1 LPDLL
6 SKAVATTGNAESDVL
21 SNAREL
27 ENQSGMLRHAVDE
40 FLARFAR
47 RERVTYASGK
57 PGLTPWRR
65 TLVECPRDHR
75 SIRRDDSARSRC

>member
-57 PGLTPWRR
+57 PGLTPWRPHSCR
-65 TLVECPRDHR
+65 VP
-75 SIRRDDSARSRC
+75 ARSSLNSTG